1 MKTKTTATALSLAL
15 AFSLATLLSATP
27 ALAASAGRISGRSF
41 RSSSS
46 YSRSSRSP
54 SFGSSRSSSP
64 SYRASPS
71 PVLRSTPA
79 PGLSRSPSYYGGSPS
94 KPYRTTLP
102 YSNPGNNRT
111 NIIVMPDMTPNVYPV
126 APPLYSSQ
134 VAPVPQTPVSPAFF
148 FVLLAVL
155 GVGGLAI
162 FLLAGGWED
171 FVSPWVST
179 QRDKL
184 RKTTVVRQRVA
195 LLASA
200 KDLQTDLIRLA
211 RRGDTDSPEGL
222 SKILQ
227 ETSLALLRHP
237 DKVVYAWSST
247 EQVASGEAE
256 SRFDQLS
263 MEERSK
269 ASEEV
274 LTNVGGS
281 ISERKVKPQR
291 DVTENEYILVSVLV
305 ASDRK
310 LDLKLSDS
318 HESLNANLV
327 TLGSVSPED
336 LVALEVIWQPEDEFD
351 VLSKDELLSLY
362 PDLNVL

>member
-1 MKTKTTATALSLAL
+1 
-15 AFSLATLLSATP
+15 
-27 ALAASAGRISGRSF
+27 
-41 RSSSS
+41 
-46 YSRSSRSP
+46 
-54 SFGSSRSSSP
+54 
-64 SYRASPS
+64 
-71 PVLRSTPA
+71 
-79 PGLSRSPSYYGGSPS
+79 
-94 KPYRTTLP
+94 
-102 YSNPGNNRT
+102 
-111 NIIVMPDMTPNVYPV
+111 MPDMTPNVYPI

-155 GVGGLAI
+155 GAGGLAI
-162 FLLAGGWED
+162 FLLAGGWDD

-211 RRGDTDSPEGL
+211 RRGDTDSAEGL

-263 MEERSK
+263 MEKRSK

-310 LDLKLSDS
+310 LGLKLSDS

>member
-1 MKTKTTATALSLAL
+1 
-15 AFSLATLLSATP
+15 
-27 ALAASAGRISGRSF
+27 
-41 RSSSS
+41 
-46 YSRSSRSP
+46 
-54 SFGSSRSSSP
+54 
-64 SYRASPS
+64 
-71 PVLRSTPA
+71 
-79 PGLSRSPSYYGGSPS
+79 
-94 KPYRTTLP
+94 
-102 YSNPGNNRT
+102 
-111 NIIVMPDMTPNVYPV
+111 MPDMTPNVYPV

-162 FLLAGGWED
+162 FLLAGGWDD

-247 EQVASGEAE
+247 EQAKTVE
-256 SRFDQLS
+256 RNPQKTPHQLVR
-263 MEERSK
+263 EEKRNWPS
-269 ASEEV
+269 A
-274 LTNVGGS
+274 LTKYNH
-281 ISERKVKPQR
+281 
-291 DVTENEYILVSVLV
+291 ENKSAKITFHS
-305 ASDRK
+305 
-310 LDLKLSDS
+310 
-318 HESLNANLV
+318 N
-327 TLGSVSPED
+327 GSVSSGAWVDTYLKMHGRDFNYKHVKEESFVDKSGNKHTITPNFNNGKVMSHTIEISP
-336 LVALEVIWQPEDEFD
+336 VAKVDSQGLPKPSKVTNDERNIRRAMDRRSLALMKQISKELNKDEGSLEVLKE
-351 VLSKDELLSLY
+351 LSKRQKTDEKFTALRSRAVEIVKGLRTQQKKKT
-362 PDLNVL
+362 DL